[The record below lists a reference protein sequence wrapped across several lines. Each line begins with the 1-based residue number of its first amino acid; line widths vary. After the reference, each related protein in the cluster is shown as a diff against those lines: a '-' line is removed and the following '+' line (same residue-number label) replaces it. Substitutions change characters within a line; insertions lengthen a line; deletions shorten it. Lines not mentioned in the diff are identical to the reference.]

1 MDTSVSSLLT
11 TPAETAASAAA
22 LASASKPAV
31 RPATPT
37 ALPSPFARALKA
49 AGALAKSEAG
59 STEALDLLADLRTD
73 LRVDTSGDPSADG
86 VSAALALV
94 SAPPDAPLQ
103 PAPPPPPLPL
113 PPTPE
118 PSSTSLMQWV
128 MQLSASPESAAGAA
142 TGRADAPQR
151 SVATAEGVSTSAPPR
166 ILPADTSV
174 PADSPRRPTVSE
186 TPMGPTPFTLPSDAL
201 HAAPGGHAGSA
212 GDGNA
217 AGMTALPFSATAV
230 AAAAATTTAPST
242 GVVTAQGSPVVA
254 PAQTWIQTPVT
265 QPGFSDAV
273 VVELV
278 RRIGQAEQGLQ
289 SVTLHLNP
297 ESLGPVS
304 VSIELQGS
312 DARIA
317 FGASEALTR
326 HHLEAALPA
335 LEQTLREGGVCLTH
349 GAVHAASKEALAAS
363 ASAGMGA
370 GGDGAQARSGASFDQ
385 RSGSG
390 DRPPPRGETVFSVN
404 GRAVVRGHA
413 PVVLGPSPGRAGRLD
428 LVV

>member
-11 TPAETAASAAA
+11 TPTDTAASAV
-22 LASASKPAV
+22 ASASALKPAA
-31 RPATPT
+31 RSTTPT
-37 ALPSPFARALKA
+37 AQPSPFARALKA

-59 STEALDLLADLRTD
+59 STEVLDLLADPRTD
-73 LRVDTSGDPSADG
+73 LRADTSGDPLADG
-86 VSAALALV
+86 ASAALALA

-103 PAPPPPPLPL
+103 PVPPPPPLP
-113 PPTPE
+113 PAPE

-128 MQLSASPESAAGAA
+128 MQLSAPPESVAGAA
-142 TGRADAPQR
+142 TGRADALP
-151 SVATAEGVSTSAPPR
+151 SSAATAERVSTSALPPA
-166 ILPADTSV
+166 LSADTSV
-174 PADSPRRPTVSE
+174 PADSPRRPIVAE
-186 TPMGPTPFTLPSDAL
+186 TPMGPTPFTLPSDAPR
-201 HAAPGGHAGSA
+201 AVPGDHAGSA

-217 AGMTALPFSATAV
+217 ASMTALPFSAAAV
-230 AAAAATTTAPST
+230 AAAAATTAPST

-278 RRIGQAEQGLQ
+278 RRIGQAEQGPQ

-326 HHLEAALPA
+326 HHLEAALPI

-370 GGDGAQARSGASFDQ
+370 GGEGAQAQARSGASFDQ
-385 RSGSG
+385 RSESG
-390 DRPPPRGETVFSVN
+390 NRPPSRGETVFSVN